1 MKVKLWGARGG
12 ISIPRPQTRRYG
24 VNTLC
29 VQVESSGSSTLILD
43 GGIGLNGLGNALFA
57 GAFGRG
63 QGQAHLLFSHTH
75 WSHIQGVPF
84 CLPLLIPGNAF
95 RLFGR
100 GGARSMR
107 ALLLE
112 QMQPT
117 FCPVPNFFYD
127 HIGAQVDVCDLDE
140 KQPLQLGEFQVEHA
154 EVGHSHGGPCTAYRI
169 SDGHATLAY
178 LPVVDYRDEASRE
191 RAAALCRGADL
202 LIHDAYHSDDEYPA
216 RQHSGHSCPLHAA
229 DVAGRADAK
238 HLILF
243 NHHPMRT
250 DDELDAAVSA
260 LSDRPMP
267 IEAGCEGN
275 EYSL

>member
-1 MKVKLWGARGG
+1 MKVRLWGARGG

-29 VQVESSGSSTLILD
+29 VQVENSGASTLILD

-95 RLFGR
+95 VLFGH
-100 GGARSMR
+100 GGTHGMR
-107 ALLLE
+107 ELLLE

-117 FCPVPNFFYD
+117 YCPVPNFFHD
-127 HIGAQVDVCDLDE
+127 DIGAQVEVCDLDDP
-140 KQPLQLGEFQVEHA
+140 QPLQLGEFRVEHA
-154 EVGHSHGGPCTAYRI
+154 AVGHSHGAPCMAYSV
-169 SDGHATLAY
+169 SDGRSTLAY
-178 LPVVDYRDEASRE
+178 IPAAEYRDEASRA
-191 RAAALCRGADL
+191 RAVALCSGADL
-202 LIHDAYHSDDEYPA
+202 LIHDAYYSDDEYPA
-216 RQHSGHSCPLHAA
+216 QQGSGHSCPQQAV
-229 DVAGRADAK
+229 DVASQAGAK

-243 NHHPMRT
+243 NHHPART
-250 DDELDAAVSA
+250 DDELDAAVKA
-260 LSDRPMP
+260 LSHHPMP
-267 IEAGCEGN
+267 IEAGCEGS
-275 EYSL
+275 EYTL